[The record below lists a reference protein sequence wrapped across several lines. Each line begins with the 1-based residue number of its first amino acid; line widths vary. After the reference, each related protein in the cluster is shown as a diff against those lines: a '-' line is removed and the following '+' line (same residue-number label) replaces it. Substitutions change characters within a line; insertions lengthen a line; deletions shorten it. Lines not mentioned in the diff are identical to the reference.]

1 MTEQPYGPDNRHGRS
16 FGERSLLG
24 DKNDKFFDKP
34 IEEQV
39 NEIAW
44 SEGCPVKDKVVGRS
58 GPKEARNRYGEVIF
72 TYQIILA
79 EAEEHNPVLASLL
92 KQRLQRKVDEPV
104 GEHEPT
110 SVPSSHLT
118 EISAPNTVW
127 GWALPRILIEQFGK
141 RGERTQARMI
151 KGLQMLESAVKKAT
165 TPLDLMAILS
175 ESIVKANPPITD
187 SILKQTFSKGY
198 LGEENTAEIYKDLLR
213 QIKSHSPILY
223 KRFNELSSEEKAQK
237 GVAEL

>member
-1 MTEQPYGPDNRHGRS
+1 MTEQPYGLDNRHGRN

-44 SEGCPVKDKVVGRS
+44 SEGCPVKDRVVARN
-58 GPKEARNRYGEVIF
+58 GPKEARNRYEEVIF

-79 EAEEHNPVLASLL
+79 EAEEHNSSLASLL
-92 KQRLQRKVDEPV
+92 MQRLQRKVDEPA

-127 GWALPRILIEQFGK
+127 GWALPRMLIEQFGK
-141 RGERTQARMI
+141 REERTQRRMI
-151 KGLQMLESAVKKAT
+151 KGLRILESAVKRAT
-165 TPLDLMAILS
+165 TPLNLMAILS
-175 ESIVKANPPITD
+175 ESIVKANPAITD

-198 LGEENTAEIYKDLLR
+198 LGEENTFGIYQDLFR
-213 QIKSHSPILY
+213 QIKVHSPILY
-223 KRFNELSSEEKAQK
+223 ERFNELSSEEKAQK
-237 GVAEL
+237 GIAEL